1 MQRAGHCVFELCTSE
16 QPGSTMDV
24 ADSGQITRLTIPKS
38 VGKDAWVD
46 CKSRSWGKVKARRS
60 EGPACPSWCTET
72 TRISPPAGWSQ
83 KYVPSFMPS
92 RCPFTGDVL
101 PQYSKSY
108 RAAMPKDDDGEQVD
122 KQEFKD

>member
-1 MQRAGHCVFELCTSE
+1 MLG
-16 QPGSTMDV
+16 
-24 ADSGQITRLTIPKS
+24 LTAS
-38 VGKDAWVD
+38 LGRGVR
-46 CKSRSWGKVKARRS
+46 SRP
-60 EGPACPSWCTET
+60 EGPKVLPVLRGAQRQPEL
-72 TRISPPAGWSQ
+72 IIPPPAGWSQ